1 MQRVATKHNHHSLQA
16 TRDMQ
21 GIIQRYRNGII
32 IR

>member
-1 MQRVATKHNHHSLQA
+1 MLRVATKHNNHSLQA

-21 GIIQRYRNGII
+21 SIIQRYRNGII